1 MTTGPVARAQARARR
16 FRRVRGVAAGSV
28 AAFGALVAHVVAGG
42 SLELVPGLVVTAVV
56 VPMSIALT
64 PGNAVGLAR
73 IAGTALVAQTLG
85 HLCLMLAPSGAPAH
99 AHGHAEGAAAAG
111 PVLPTLTMLGL
122 HALVA
127 VATIVIAAGLD
138 RAALDVVRAAAGW
151 LLPLLLAV
159 ALPVVGYRTRT
170 TSRVRRLRGR
180 PAARPGRPRAP
191 PWGSAPLVPSCA
203 MR

>member
-16 FRRVRGVAAGSV
+16 FRQVRGTAAGCV

-42 SLELVPGLVVTAVV
+42 SVEPVPGLVVTAVV
-56 VPMSIALT
+56 VPMSIVLT
-64 PGNAVGLAR
+64 PGNAVGLPR
-73 IAGTALVAQTLG
+73 IAATALVAQVLG

-99 AHGHAEGAAAAG
+99 AHGHAPGGAEG
-111 PVLPTLTMLGL
+111 PVLPTPAMLAL

-127 VATIVIAAGLD
+127 LVTIVIAAGLD

-151 LLPLLLAV
+151 LLPLLLPV
-159 ALPVVGYRTRT
+159 ALPTIGYRARAPR
-170 TSRVRRLRGR
+170 RVRRLRGR
-180 PAARPGRPRAP
+180 FATRPGRPRAP
-191 PWGSAPLVPSCA
+191 PWAAVVLSPSCA